1 MKGFHQIDNRCKK
14 NNMTYFTNDKN
25 GTVKGLVE
33 QSGRCTPSKS
43 KKGDDED
50 NDENNDENSDEN
62 DDENNDENNDED
74 NGDDGEEDEKDEEEN
89 KEDDGE
95 EGNGAGDMFGY
106 DDK

>member
-43 KKGDDED
+43 KKGEDED
-50 NDENNDENSDEN
+50 NYEDN
-62 DDENNDENNDED
+62 DENNDENNDED

-95 EGNGAGDMFGY
+95 EGNGAGDMFG
-106 DDK
+106 

>member
-25 GTVKGLVE
+25 GTVKGLV
-33 QSGRCTPSKS
+33 QQTGRRGRCTPSKG
-43 KKGDDED
+43 KKGDDEVNDED

-62 DDENNDENNDED
+62 DDED

-95 EGNGAGDMFGY
+95 EGNGAG
-106 DDK
+106 

>member
-1 MKGFHQIDNRCKK
+1 MNGFHQIDKRCKK

-43 KKGDDED
+43 KK
-50 NDENNDENSDEN
+50 N

-89 KEDDGE
+89 KEDDG
-95 EGNGAGDMFGY
+95 
-106 DDK
+106 

>member
-43 KKGDDED
+43 KKGDDEE
-50 NDENNDENSDEN
+50 NDEN
-62 DDENNDENNDED
+62 
-74 NGDDGEEDEKDEEEN
+74 DEEEN